1 MLAQEFLAITVHV
14 QGRFPLSR
22 NFYVCT
28 SVKLTCV
35 NKTEAMYGRSRTN
48 VKAELRPTFMF
59 SRVLY
64 FIYGSK
70 NLRDIGKV
78 DFHCHVMFTCAN
90 KIEAMYEVLRV
101 NVKVER
107 GSTLRFTRNL

>member
-28 SVKLTCV
+28 SVKLTFV
-35 NKTEAMYGRSRTN
+35 NKTEAMYGRLRTN
-48 VKAELRPTFMF
+48 VKAELRPTFVF
-59 SRVLY
+59 SRPLFY
-64 FIYGSK
+64 LRK
-70 NLRDIGKV
+70 QKLRDIGKV
-78 DFHCHVMFTCAN
+78 DFHCHVMFTCVN
-90 KIEAMYEVLRV
+90 KIEVMYEVSRV

>member
-1 MLAQEFLAITVHV
+1 MFVCFNNRLIVKSNMTQFSRIRRVFPHACFAITVHV
-14 QGRFPLSR
+14 QGGFPLSR

-48 VKAELRPTFMF
+48 VKAELCPTSMF

-70 NLRDIGKV
+70 NYATL
-78 DFHCHVMFTCAN
+78 
-90 KIEAMYEVLRV
+90 
-101 NVKVER
+101 ER
-107 GSTLRFTRNL
+107 WISTVT

>member
-1 MLAQEFLAITVHV
+1 MFVCFNNRLIVKSNIRNFPGFVEFFHMLAQEFLAITVHV

-48 VKAELRPTFMF
+48 VKAELRPTSMF

-70 NLRDIGKV
+70 NYATL
-78 DFHCHVMFTCAN
+78 
-90 KIEAMYEVLRV
+90 
-101 NVKVER
+101 ER
-107 GSTLRFTRNL
+107 WISTVT

>member
-1 MLAQEFLAITVHV
+1 MLVQGFFSITVHV
-14 QGRFPLSR
+14 KGGFPLLR
-22 NFYVCT
+22 NFHVRT
-28 SVKLTCV
+28 SVKLACV

-70 NLRDIGKV
+70 NYATLERWI
-78 DFHCHVMFTCAN
+78 FT
-90 KIEAMYEVLRV
+90 V
-101 NVKVER
+101 
-107 GSTLRFTRNL
+107 T